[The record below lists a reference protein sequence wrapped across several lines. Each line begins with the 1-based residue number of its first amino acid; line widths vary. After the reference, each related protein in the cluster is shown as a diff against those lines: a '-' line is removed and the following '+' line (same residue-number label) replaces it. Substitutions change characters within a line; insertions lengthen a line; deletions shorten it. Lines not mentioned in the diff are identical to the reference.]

1 MKKILIA
8 NRGEIAIRIARAAA
22 ECQRSSV
29 AIYAPDDARSLH
41 VKAADEAIAL
51 TGQGA
56 AAYLDADQIIAIA
69 LSVGADAIHPGYGFL
84 SENADFANQCAQNGI
99 TFIGPN
105 AKALDVFGD
114 KVKARALA
122 ADVGVSL
129 LPGTN
134 GPTSLAETRTFFTS
148 LGDNAAI
155 MIKAI
160 AGGGGRGMRPVTSLD
175 DIDEAYERCQS
186 EAAAAFGIGDVYVEQ
201 LITKARHIEIQ
212 IVGDGNTAI
221 HLGERECS
229 LQRRHQKL
237 VEVAPSPTLAPALRD
252 KLTQAALKLA
262 QATQYNSLGTFEFL
276 IDAQGGADAS
286 FAFMEA
292 NPRLQ
297 VEHTVT
303 EEITS
308 IDLVATQI
316 HIAAK
321 A

>member
-134 GPTSLAETRTFFTS
+134 GPTTHLLHLT
-148 LGDNAAI
+148 
-155 MIKAI
+155 
-160 AGGGGRGMRPVTSLD
+160 GRQ
-175 DIDEAYERCQS
+175 C
-186 EAAAAFGIGDVYVEQ
+186 
-201 LITKARHIEIQ
+201 
-212 IVGDGNTAI
+212 
-221 HLGERECS
+221 
-229 LQRRHQKL
+229 
-237 VEVAPSPTLAPALRD
+237 RD
-252 KLTQAALKLA
+252 H
-262 QATQYNSLGTFEFL
+262 
-276 IDAQGGADAS
+276 D
-286 FAFMEA
+286 
-292 NPRLQ
+292 
-297 VEHTVT
+297 
-303 EEITS
+303 
-308 IDLVATQI
+308 
-316 HIAAK
+316 
-321 A
+321 